1 MDEEEFQPRKR
12 QTAEITVGEDL
23 TQFSIEELTIRL
35 TALDEEKIRVED
47 MIKEKKAQTSQ
58 AENLFKTD
66 GQ

>member
-23 TQFSIEELTIRL
+23 TQFSIEELTMPV
-35 TALDEEKIRVED
+35 ACLDEEKNRVED